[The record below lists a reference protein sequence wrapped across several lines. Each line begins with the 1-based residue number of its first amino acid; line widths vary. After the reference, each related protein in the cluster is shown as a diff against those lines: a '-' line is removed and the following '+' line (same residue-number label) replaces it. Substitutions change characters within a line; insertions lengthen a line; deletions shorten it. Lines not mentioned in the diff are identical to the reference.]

1 MPDKIHIKDLELFC
15 NHGVF
20 PEETKLGQKFLLS
33 LTLYTDI
40 REAGRTDDLTKSIHY
55 GDVSHMAKTYLQEH
69 TFFPVR
75 ILYSA
80 TWPLIFMRSSKSR
93 TISPSIRSISF
104 LNSVK
109 SVMQF
114 SF

>member
-33 LTLYTDI
+33 LTLYTDT

-69 TFFPVR
+69 TF
-75 ILYSA
+75 L
-80 TWPLIFMRSSKSR
+80 LIEAAAEGLAAHLLR
-93 TISPSIRSISF
+93 
-104 LNSVK
+104 NV
-109 SVMQF
+109 
-114 SF
+114 